1 MGRGPRKGS
10 YEICSTKLPTYFPGP
25 PCSVLDQPV
34 ASKTDELATTAPVLV
49 GESVLRT
56 MTGAQTI
63 GSPMFSLSML
73 SSTKD
78 GLLDGW
84 LPIKHVVSALITY
97 RIAKTRTFEATESTP
112 RHEISVEKRIASSE
126 EVQWYVTASAEDRKR
141 VELGA
146 AASLAHWNRFLF
158 TVSIFDRDNF

>member
-1 MGRGPRKGS
+1 MGRGPRKS
-10 YEICSTKLPTYFPGP
+10 PYEICSTELPTYFPGP
-25 PCSVLDQPV
+25 PCSMLDQPV
-34 ASKTDELATTAPVLV
+34 VLKADKLAMTVPVFV

-63 GSPMFSLSML
+63 RAPMFSLSML
-73 SSTKD
+73 SSPKD

-84 LPIKHVVSALITY
+84 LPIEHVVSALITY
-97 RIAKTRTFEATESTP
+97 RIAGTRTFAATETTP
-112 RHEISVEKRIASSE
+112 CHEVLVKKRIASEE
-126 EVQWYVTASAEDRKR
+126 EVQWYVTASAKGRER

-146 AASLAHWNRFLF
+146 AASLAHWNSSLF